1 MTDVKFEGMEALK
14 EGLFSG
20 GGDALRE
27 LVQEMVQQVIQGEA
41 DEHFGAPWNAKG
53 ILRPNGY
60 RNGFKERQMST
71 RVGELSLRMPQ
82 ARNGSFF
89 PSCMER
95 WQTSE
100 QALMAVMAEMYV
112 KGVSTRKVSQLVEE
126 MCGVEVSASTVSNM
140 VKAIEPR
147 VEAFRNRPLGKYQY
161 LVVDARF
168 DKVRE
173 GNRVESRA
181 FLWAMGVPW
190 EGQREVLGFLDWP
203 GETTRAWAEFFRR
216 LKARGLVGVS
226 LVVSDAHGGLVKA
239 LEEAFPGACWQE
251 CQTHFMRRALDL
263 VRDLDTK
270 EVYEDLRQL
279 LEASSQDRACEAEAR
294 LRVRWEERYPKL
306 SAYVEAHREAI
317 LAVLNIPP
325 GHRKR
330 LRTTNHVE
338 RMNQELKRRG
348 RTIRIWPNGA
358 ARDRVYGALLMEQ
371 NERWACTTWLKPT
384 SAQVT

>member
-1 MTDVKFEGMEALK
+1 MAESQCGDLEGLREGLFAGSGEALK
-14 EGLFSG
+14 
-20 GGDALRE
+20 E
-27 LVQEMVQQVIQGEA
+27 LVQEMVQQVIQAEA
-41 DEHFGAPWNAKG
+41 DEHFGVPWNAKG
-53 ILRPNGY
+53 MLRPNGY
-60 RNGFKERQMST
+60 RNGYKERQLNT

-100 QALMAVMAEMYV
+100 QALMTTMAEMYV

-126 MCGVEVSASTVSNM
+126 MCGVEVSASTVSNL
-140 VKAIEPR
+140 VKGIEPR

-161 LVVDARF
+161 LIVDARF

-181 FLWAMGVPW
+181 FLWAMGVPA
-190 EGQREVLGFLDWP
+190 EGQREALGYLDWP
-203 GETTRAWAEFFRR
+203 GETERAWAEFFKR
-216 LKARGLVGVS
+216 LKARGLHGVR

-239 LEEAFPGACWQE
+239 VEEAFPGACWQE

-270 EVYEDLRQL
+270 EVYEDLRLL
-279 LEASSQDRACEAEAR
+279 LEASNQDRAREAEAR

-306 SAYVEAHREAI
+306 LTYVEAHRESI
-317 LAVLNIPP
+317 LAVLNVPAN
-325 GHRKR
+325 HRKR

-338 RMNQELKRRG
+338 RVNQELKRRG
-348 RTIRIWPNGA
+348 KVIRIWPNA
-358 ARDRVYGALLMEQ
+358 ASRERVYGALLMEH

-384 SAQVT
+384 SAEVA